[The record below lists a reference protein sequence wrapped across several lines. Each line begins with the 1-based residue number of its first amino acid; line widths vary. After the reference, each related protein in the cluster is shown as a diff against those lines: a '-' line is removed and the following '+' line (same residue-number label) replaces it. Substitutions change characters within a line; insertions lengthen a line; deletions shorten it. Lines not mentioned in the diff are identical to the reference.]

1 MRYLSKMCVQKSIL
15 WRGPFKYNSHC
26 AHDPMLILIWMP
38 VYILNGQIYLFWW
51 RECFSLVSLLF
62 HVNSVYNAQFMQSK
76 NVPLLVDILIVWIK
90 WVIVWNRQSVNCFVR
105 LLLLFFLPYIAFTE
119 CKRMV
124 RNWLMKPFFDPHRPT
139 DVECVS

>member
-38 VYILNGQIYLFWW
+38 VCILNGQIYLFWW

-105 LLLLFFLPYIAFTE
+105 LLLLFFCHILPLQNVNVWWETDWWNHFLIPIDP
-119 CKRMV
+119 
-124 RNWLMKPFFDPHRPT
+124 LMLS
-139 DVECVS
+139 V